1 MRAAWAASREC
12 AGGVMQIKI
21 AQRVCMLQI
30 VGGKNCEHC
39 GVMGA
44 WNGLVEGFGAQRI
57 GCADCAFTEVLC
69 ASG

>member
-1 MRAAWAASREC
+1 
-12 AGGVMQIKI
+12 MQIKI

-44 WNGLVEGFGAQRI
+44 WNGLVGGFGAQRI
-57 GCADCAFTEVLC
+57 GCADRAFTEVLG